1 MKAPKRKTG
10 ESTTRNS
17 LNEFARRYGATLTQD
32 EITRHFKLEMGDKW
46 VLVLDK
52 DTTRPVRHSRNY
64 SRQEWETIILHN
76 IFRLHNQD
84 GNE

>member
-10 ESTTRNS
+10 ISTTQAS
-17 LNEFARRYGATLTQD
+17 LNEFAGRYGATLTQD
-32 EITRHFKLEMGDKW
+32 KITRHFKLEMGDKW
-46 VLVLDK
+46 VLVLDNE
-52 DTTRPVRHSRNY
+52 TTRPVRHSSNY

-76 IFRLHNQD
+76 IFRLQNQE